1 MERAIATEARLLEAA
16 ERHRDI
22 ATIPAVDPDEAGAD
36 YARRAMGER
45 DDLGPQTGGE
55 AVARVVGDADRVLGL
70 FEAAILVL
78 LAMFVKRAQC
88 SDELGDAASRYAPST
103 KRHAAV
109 GTSACHSKADTI
121 ATSDN
126 VCIGPGAD
134 IICDDGPELD

>member
-16 ERHRDI
+16 ERHRDVT
-22 ATIPAVDPDEAGAD
+22 AVPAVDPDEAGAD
-36 YARRAMGER
+36 LARGAMGER
-45 DDLGPQTGGE
+45 DVLGPKTGGE
-55 AVARVVGDADRVLGL
+55 AVVGVVGDADRVIRLV
-70 FEAAILVL
+70 EAAILVL